1 MNTRHVKNY
10 SFRILILLMVGVI
23 LFAAALPGASADTM
37 LLPTPRTTRTA
48 SVNVAAT
55 AAAAATKA
63 AGIKATLTPP
73 ATVASGAA
81 AAAIAEY
88 ASRVLGITVTVK
100 KASGVTGEVTR
111 ALTQTPSGSNAQS
124 SVLKL
129 AGVSYGATLSSGA
142 ATLSYGAGTISGNVT
157 VDVQGAALG
166 VYSLVVS
173 NTGTLDANSALA
185 LAKKTFPAISN
196 FSYKPYTVSKGYAWY
211 ATGAVTT
218 VDPTTKKTVTMA
230 QTVIL
235 YVLPGSSG
243 KATVTATVGR
253 GEFAKAIKV
262 P

>member
-1 MNTRHVKNY
+1 MHAKNY

-73 ATVASGAA
+73 VTVASGDA

-100 KASGVTGEVTR
+100 KASGVTGEITR

-124 SVLKL
+124 SVVKL
-129 AGVSYGATLSSGA
+129 AGVSYGAMLSNGA
-142 ATLSYGAGTISGNVT
+142 ATLS
-157 VDVQGAALG
+157 
-166 VYSLVVS
+166 
-173 NTGTLDANSALA
+173 
-185 LAKKTFPAISN
+185 
-196 FSYKPYTVSKGYAWY
+196 
-211 ATGAVTT
+211 
-218 VDPTTKKTVTMA
+218 
-230 QTVIL
+230 
-235 YVLPGSSG
+235 
-243 KATVTATVGR
+243 
-253 GEFAKAIKV
+253 
-262 P
+262 